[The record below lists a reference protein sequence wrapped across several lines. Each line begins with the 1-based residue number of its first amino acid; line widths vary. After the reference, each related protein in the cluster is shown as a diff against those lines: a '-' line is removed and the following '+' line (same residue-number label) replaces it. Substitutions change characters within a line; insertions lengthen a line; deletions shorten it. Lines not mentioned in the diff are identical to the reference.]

1 MKYRAAL
8 ACITFLFLGS
18 AVAAPPKP
26 TASVWK
32 QEPDSFLGLPLNG
45 SLSEL
50 PDCQRGVIGFK
61 QPVRCANRSSAT
73 YLQINP
79 NPDIGLHY
87 LYSLDAKLFEDK
99 IQCLYM
105 SGRTEDF
112 EKLKDIFIQ
121 RYGKPHSD
129 VLSEVKTKAGASFED
144 ETLKWVGSKVTI
156 VMSRYSDDINS
167 YGASIS
173 VNQVQQKYEQAA
185 AEKSRGGA
193 SQL

>member
-1 MKYRAAL
+1 MKSTALLACFAL
-8 ACITFLFLGS
+8 AFTGCVI
-18 AVAAPPKP
+18 AAPAKP
-26 TASVWK
+26 PAAAWK

-45 SLSEL
+45 NLSDL

-87 LYSLDAKLFEDK
+87 LYSLDAKLFDDS
-99 IQCLYM
+99 IQYIYM

-129 VLSEVKTKAGASFED
+129 VTSEVKTRAGASFED

-156 VMSRYSDDINS
+156 VLSRYSDDINS

-173 VNQVQQKYEQAA
+173 VNQVQERYERAA
-185 AEKSRGGA
+185 AEKSRSGA